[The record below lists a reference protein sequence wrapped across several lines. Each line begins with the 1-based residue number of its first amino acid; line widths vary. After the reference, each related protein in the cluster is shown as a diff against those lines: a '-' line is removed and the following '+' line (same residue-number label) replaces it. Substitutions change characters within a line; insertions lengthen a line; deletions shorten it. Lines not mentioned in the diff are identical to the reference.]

1 MGTLAED
8 RADSV
13 SAIGEVTEDIRETRV
28 QGVPAYT
35 FESQSISSPVT
46 HFFVASPN
54 WYYQLSYSVS
64 GEQGGEYAEQVNAMV
79 GSFNPVGG
87 LIDGTEAP
95 SVHET
100 VSIAVLDTEAETDG
114 VERGCDRVVMIE
126 RAITPTT
133 APLTAAMNELF
144 SLNQDRITDGDWFHF
159 IARTNDTLTFDRA
172 VVDEGTAYIYLEGEL
187 SGLAGVCDN
196 PRARIQIEETAL
208 QFSTVDTVVLY
219 LNGEETTLTP
229 DGRGE

>member
-1 MGTLAED
+1 
-8 RADSV
+8 
-13 SAIGEVTEDIRETRV
+13 
-28 QGVPAYT
+28 
-35 FESQSISSPVT
+35 
-46 HFFVASPN
+46 
-54 WYYQLSYSVS
+54 
-64 GEQGGEYAEQVNAMV
+64 
-79 GSFNPVGG
+79 
-87 LIDGTEAP
+87 
-95 SVHET
+95 
-100 VSIAVLDTEAETDG
+100 
-114 VERGCDRVVMIE
+114 MIE
-126 RAITPTT
+126 IAITPTT